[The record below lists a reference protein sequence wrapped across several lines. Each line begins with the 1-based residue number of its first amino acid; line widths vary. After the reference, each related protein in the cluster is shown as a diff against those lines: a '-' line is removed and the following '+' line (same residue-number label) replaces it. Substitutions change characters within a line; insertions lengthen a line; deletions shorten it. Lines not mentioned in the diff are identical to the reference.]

1 MVRQD
6 KLTAA
11 LKIVSAFID
20 SLTKAETLSEDR
32 RFDLFFSRADEGTL
46 FLDRE
51 KSREYEDCLRALWE
65 VVSSGEQISLRA
77 VEGLFQNA
85 IFEALDIKK
94 KRTPEFNVRLD
105 QALRELRFR
114 LTAAPQR
121 YLVYCPLNGLASE
134 GLPSK
139 VGNLEFVVF
148 GDKQLDLFRDAVA
161 KHKVD
166 EQQLEMR
173 RRVLKDLQQDK
184 ELMGHVVGAVEV
196 TAVDGRA
203 AESLAT
209 RELRLA
215 IDVVNFYSDLIPYNY
230 AHLSLPGDA
239 DAARVVIPQ
248 LAVEGSQQSSFSINH
263 TRWGRLGELSLP
275 KLWEL
280 DSRRNLG
287 FSHVAKLLGAQR
299 NDLEDKILASVQW
312 AGRAAAEIR
321 KEAAFLLYA
330 IGLETMVLSDNNPI
344 ELTYRLRMRTA
355 HLLASDVGSRRDLFS
370 KLGKL
375 YDIRSEIVHNGRY
388 QVTDADLSLL
398 RSITKSA
405 LIRICTGNEF
415 RSISSGKE
423 LGEWFQD
430 RILE

>member
-51 KSREYEDCLRALWE
+51 KSGEYDGCLRALWE
-65 VVSSGEQISLRA
+65 AVSSDEQISLRA

-85 IFEALDIKK
+85 IFEALDIRK
-94 KRTPEFNVRLD
+94 KRTPEFNARLD
-105 QALRELRFR
+105 QALRELRLH

-134 GLPSK
+134 GLPTK

-148 GDKQLDLFRDAVA
+148 GDEQLDLFRDAVA

-166 EQQLEMR
+166 EQQLEIR

-184 ELMGHVVGAVEV
+184 ELMGHVVGVVEV
-196 TAVDGRA
+196 TAVEGRA

-215 IDVVNFYSDLIPYNY
+215 IDVVNFYSDLIPYNH

-248 LAVEGSQQSSFSINH
+248 LAVEGTQQSSLSINH
-263 TRWGRLGELSLP
+263 SRWGRLGELSLP
-275 KLWEL
+275 RLWEL

-287 FSHVAKLLGAQR
+287 FSRVAKLLGSRR
-299 NDLEDKILASVQW
+299 NDLEDKIIASIQW
-312 AGRAAAEIR
+312 AGRATTEIR
-321 KEAAFLLYA
+321 KETAFLLYA
-330 IGLETMVLSDNNPI
+330 IALESIVLSDNDAI
-344 ELTYRLRMRTA
+344 ELTYRLRVRTA
-355 HLLASDVGSRRDLFS
+355 HLLADDIDSRRDLVT
-370 KLGKL
+370 KLGEL
-375 YDIRSEIVHNGRY
+375 YGIRSKIVHSGQY
-388 QVTDADLSLL
+388 QVTDTDLSLL
-398 RSITKSA
+398 RSITKSV
-405 LIRICTGNEF
+405 LIRICTGSDF
-415 RSISSGKE
+415 ISMASAKE
-423 LGEWFQD
+423 LGKWFQD
-430 RILE
+430 RILK